1 MKNPLNF
8 SQLTHSKTRAARAS
22 AAALGRELS
31 KAQAVDI
38 HLKAKQTF
46 RLEGD
51 QRGAHIH
58 ALAGNLWVTQ
68 RGDQVDYLLR
78 PGECLKVERD
88 GLVLIQGLKAA
99 RFRLCINH

>member
-8 SQLTHSKTRAARAS
+8 SQLTGSRSRAARAS

-68 RGDQVDYLLR
+68 RGDRDDYLLR
-78 PGECLKVERD
+78 PGESLEID
-88 GLVLIQGLKAA
+88 QAGLVLIQGLKAS
-99 RFRLCINH
+99 RFRLCLYY